1 MKLFFKQSYIKIE
14 KVSRIDIFLMILVS
28 FFPLLMILSIFLAD
42 LFASL
47 SSIIIVYISIKKKN
61 FFKNIKYQSFFFL
74 SFYFIILL
82 SLIFSNSIENSFL
95 PSFFYF
101 RYFLFALAIYYL
113 IEHHVYFRRIFFY
126 SLLITLSFVIFDSLF
141 QAYFKFNTIGLNIQ
155 DDTTKF
161 VSSFFDDEKKLG
173 SYIIRLLPLT
183 LSTVYYFNLRK
194 ISIYIILF
202 SGLVIFFSSERTAM
216 FLFVFFLISYLFI
229 IKNKIKFI
237 CITSLMILLIF
248 SLNPNLK
255 YKYFDY
261 TLKQLGL
268 IDTTWNQDYNNIVR
282 YYSKEHEN
290 LSLTASFIFKKN
302 YLNGIGIKNFY
313 EVCNLHK
320 ANKNEEQK
328 KYFDYFKRNNN
339 IQCSTHPHNTYLQIL
354 SEIGIFGFLI
364 IFYIFIFII
373 RKNIKIILKQDFRNI
388 KISYYLI
395 NIGILINLFPLIP
408 SGNFFNNWLSLIL
421 FYPLG
426 MWFYLNKRLN
436 IK

>member
-1 MKLFFKQSYIKIE
+1 
-14 KVSRIDIFLMILVS
+14 
-28 FFPLLMILSIFLAD
+28 
-42 LFASL
+42 
-47 SSIIIVYISIKKKN
+47 
-61 FFKNIKYQSFFFL
+61 
-74 SFYFIILL
+74 
-82 SLIFSNSIENSFL
+82 
-95 PSFFYF
+95 
-101 RYFLFALAIYYL
+101 
-113 IEHHVYFRRIFFY
+113 
-126 SLLITLSFVIFDSLF
+126 
-141 QAYFKFNTIGLNIQ
+141 
-155 DDTTKF
+155 
-161 VSSFFDDEKKLG
+161 
-173 SYIIRLLPLT
+173 
-183 LSTVYYFNLRK
+183 
-194 ISIYIILF
+194 
-202 SGLVIFFSSERTAM
+202 
-216 FLFVFFLISYLFI
+216 
-229 IKNKIKFI
+229 
-237 CITSLMILLIF
+237 MILLIF

-255 YKYFDY
+255 YKYLDY
-261 TLKQLGL
+261 TLKQLGFL
-268 IDTTWNQDYNNIVR
+268 DANWNKDYNNIVR

-313 EVCNLHK
+313 KVCNFYK
-320 ANKNEEQK
+320 MNKNQEQK

-364 IFYIFIFII
+364 VFYIFIFII

-388 KISYYLI
+388 KVSYYLI